1 MDRHDGSPRPGLA
14 AVQQISCKEQ
24 EPLMKTEHHHGLY
37 MAAAAPGIKRPATR
51 CDLLAQNC
59 LFSGHF
65 CHSDRKD
72 NTIGHV
78 SH

>member
-1 MDRHDGSPRPGLA
+1 
-14 AVQQISCKEQ
+14 
-24 EPLMKTEHHHGLY
+24 MKTEHHHGFY
-37 MAAAAPGIKRPATR
+37 MAAAAPFINRPAAR
-51 CDLLAQNC
+51 RDLLAQNY

-65 CHSDRKD
+65 CHSERKH